1 MATGNG
7 NQQQNN
13 NQLEESRKIAGT
25 GESYI
30 GMVVKLGDFEYTT
43 VGGGI
48 EGDRQQLE
56 PLNTTLN
63 TLPPINNNINQGG
76 QAGNQNNNSNPVTST
91 FNSTVVYYR
100 AVSGN
105 GVPIGTM
112 MHQHQDGTIMVGN
125 HNDPNYDMNNPDN
138 VVTTTNPNPPI
149 GSGNGGNGRGGNG
162 NTNQG
167 GGGMG
172 GY

>member
-1 MATGNG
+1 MAAGNG

-13 NQLEESRKIAGT
+13 NQTQQARHIAGT
-25 GESYI
+25 HQPYTGT
-30 GMVVKLGDFEYTT
+30 VVKLGEFEYTT

-56 PLNTTLN
+56 PLDTNTNMDTESN
-63 TLPPINNNINQGG
+63 D
-76 QAGNQNNNSNPVTST
+76 SNPVTST

-112 MHQHQDGTIMVGN
+112 MHRHQDGTIMVGN

-149 GSGNGGNGRGGNG
+149 GSGTDDTNINQENQQSGGNGGNG
-162 NTNQG
+162 
-167 GGGMG
+167 GGGM
-172 GY
+172 Y